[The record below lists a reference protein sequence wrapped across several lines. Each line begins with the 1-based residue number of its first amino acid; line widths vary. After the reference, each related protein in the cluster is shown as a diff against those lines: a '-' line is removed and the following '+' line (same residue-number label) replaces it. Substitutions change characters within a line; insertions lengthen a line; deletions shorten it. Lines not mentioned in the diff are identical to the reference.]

1 MKVNT
6 YKILAIGAH
15 PDDLEISCAG
25 TLARWSKEGASITM
39 AIVSNGELSS
49 ADNALVGKM
58 DTIRIK
64 EFYNSAKIIKAQAL
78 RLNMKDGLIFDNQ
91 VSRLVFIKLLEKVRP
106 DIVITHYP
114 GDDHPDHRAVNSLVC
129 SSIVIAQAQS
139 QFPAWKIKKV
149 YFMDSLGSINFYPDV
164 YIDVT
169 GTIFIKKKM
178 LCGHL
183 SQIKVMKKKYG
194 IDLWNIVEATAR
206 FRGIQSSV
214 QYAEAFMEFK
224 SWRRN
229 RVINEA

>member
-1 MKVNT
+1 MKST
-6 YKILAIGAH
+6 AYKILAIGAH

-25 TLARWSKEGASITM
+25 ALAKWSQEGASITM
-39 AIVSNGELSS
+39 AVVSNGELSS
-49 ADNALVGKM
+49 ADNSLVGKM

-64 EFYNSAKIIKAQAL
+64 EFYNSAKIIKAQPL
-78 RLNMKDGLIFDNQ
+78 RLNMKDGLILDNQ
-91 VSRLVFIKLLEKVRP
+91 ESRSVFIKLLEKVRP

-139 QFPAWKIKKV
+139 RFPGWRIKKV

-169 GTIFIKKKM
+169 RAISIKKKM

-183 SQIKVMKKKYG
+183 SQIKVMKKKYKA
-194 IDLWNIVEATAR
+194 DLWDIAEATAR

-224 SWRRN
+224 SWRRTG
-229 RVINEA
+229 VSDVP

>member
-25 TLARWSKEGASITM
+25 TLAKWSKEGASITM
-39 AIVSNGELSS
+39 AVVSNGELSS

-64 EFYNSAKIIKAQAL
+64 EFYNSAKIIKAQPL
-78 RLNMKDGLIFDNQ
+78 RLNMEDGLIFDNQ
-91 VSRLVFIKLLEKVRP
+91 ESRSVFIKLLEKVKP

-129 SSIVIAQAQS
+129 SSIVIAQAQF
-139 QFPAWKIKKV
+139 QFPSWKIKKV
-149 YFMDSLGSINFYPDV
+149 YFMDSLGGINFYPDV

-169 GTIFIKKKM
+169 RAILTKKKM
-178 LCGHL
+178 LCEHL
-183 SQIKVMKKKYG
+183 SQIKVMKKKYKV
-194 IDLWNIVEATAR
+194 DLWDIAEATSR
-206 FRGIQSSV
+206 FRGIQSGV
-214 QYAEAFMEFK
+214 RYAEAFIEFK

-229 RVINEA
+229 RILNGT